1 MFQTL
6 RIRITN
12 LSRELALFAIASF
25 AVGMAG
31 SLVDSTLNN
40 FLNDSFRLTPF
51 QRSFLELPRE
61 VPGFIVVFVSAL
73 LWFLGSRKLGALSL
87 FLGSI
92 GIFLIGF
99 ASKTYTVMVMFLFIF
114 SLGQHLFMPVAS
126 TVGMELASEGKT
138 GHRLGQMNA
147 IRNLAAIFGSAL
159 VFVGFKYF
167 HFNYQHTFA
176 IAAACFVLGMILMAL
191 MKPSKVEK
199 VNRKSFLKL
208 RKEYTLFYVLA
219 VLYGSRKQLF
229 ITFAPWVIVTIFGK
243 PTQTIATLIVIGGII
258 GILFQ
263 PILGKAIDKLGEKTV
278 LASEA
283 VLLVVVCLGYAF
295 GKTFFSMNVAFYIA
309 CGCYLLDQVLMSVS
323 MARSTYMKK
332 IALQE
337 SDIQPALSA
346 SITIDHLFS
355 ISIAL
360 IGGVIWNRFGF
371 QYVFL
376 FGVLIAV
383 INFFATMQIKLPT
396 QKNGPLLAEE
406 SVLTSD

>member
-1 MFQTL
+1 MLQSL
-6 RIRITN
+6 RTRISN
-12 LSRELALFAIASF
+12 ISRELALFAIASF

-40 FLNDSFRLTPF
+40 FLNDSFTLSPF
-51 QRSFLELPRE
+51 QRSFLEFPRE
-61 VPGFIVVFVSAL
+61 IPGFIVVFASAL

-87 FLGSI
+87 LLGSV

-99 ASKTYTVMVMFLFIF
+99 ASKTYTIMVLFLFIF
-114 SLGQHLFMPVAS
+114 SMGQHLFMPVAS
-126 TVGMELASEGKT
+126 TIGMELAREGKT
-138 GHRLGQMNA
+138 GQRLGQMNA
-147 IRNLAAIFGSAL
+147 IRNFAAIVGSFL
-159 VFVGFKYF
+159 VFVGFKYLN
-167 HFNYQHTFA
+167 FNYKHTFT
-176 IAAACFVLGMILMAL
+176 IAAACFIAGMILMAL
-191 MKPSKVEK
+191 MKPSKVVK
-199 VNRKSFLKL
+199 VDRKSFLTL

-219 VLYGSRKQLF
+219 VLYGSRKQIF
-229 ITFAPWVIVTIFGK
+229 ITFAPWVIVTVFGK

-263 PILGKAIDKLGEKTV
+263 PLLGKAIDKLGERVV
-278 LASEA
+278 LAAEA
-283 VLLVVVCLGYAF
+283 VLLVIVCMGYAF
-295 GKTFFSMNVAFYIA
+295 GKSLFSMNIAFLIA

-346 SITIDHLFS
+346 SITIDHVFS

-360 IGGVIWNRFGF
+360 LGGVIWNQFGF

-376 FGVLIAV
+376 MGVLIAV
-383 INFFATMQIKLPT
+383 INFFATMRIKIPA
-396 QKNGPLLAEE
+396 QKNVTILAEE
-406 SVLTSD
+406 SVITSD